1 LRISKID
8 HIGVAVKNL
17 DESLKLYTDI
27 LGLEVISK
35 EVVKEQKVKV
45 VFVSIGDSEI
55 EFLESTDCDGAITKY
70 IEKRGEG
77 IHHIALKVENI
88 EKSLELIREKGIRL
102 IDEKVRC
109 GANKSKIAFLHPK
122 STNGVLIELVERNC
136 KKDMG

>member
-1 LRISKID
+1 MRISKID

-55 EFLESTDCDGAITKY
+55 EF
-70 IEKRGEG
+70 
-77 IHHIALKVENI
+77 
-88 EKSLELIREKGIRL
+88 
-102 IDEKVRC
+102 
-109 GANKSKIAFLHPK
+109 
-122 STNGVLIELVERNC
+122 
-136 KKDMG
+136 